1 MIQETMQVSSKQK
14 IQPLENRCLFLPWQ
28 FDYSKLK
35 KQFQSMG
42 LPYWKTE
49 LLKLA
54 KQSLRMKVNVESCA
68 SMTSLGEFEGFI
80 HASYISGMNLLT
92 DLFSVL
98 FEMSKA
104 SSLEESQKI
113 INEALNEYRIIKK
126 WGLWGKLAQEHIDRT
141 VSICLTKMDE
151 EEFEREWSKLKVAEF
166 TLLGSPLDMDYT
178 EEDENVIDMDRSI
191 ATKSTR
197 GCLEKKKK
205 FLINFLTR
213 KLVELRN
220 RKTSARN
227 LNIDRLQRNSIQLK
241 KGEKVFQVS
250 TEESDPEEGHPQQ

>member
-1 MIQETMQVSSKQK
+1 
-14 IQPLENRCLFLPWQ
+14 
-28 FDYSKLK
+28 
-35 KQFQSMG
+35 
-42 LPYWKTE
+42 
-49 LLKLA
+49 
-54 KQSLRMKVNVESCA
+54 
-68 SMTSLGEFEGFI
+68 
-80 HASYISGMNLLT
+80 MNLLT

-205 FLINFLTR
+205 FLINFSLGSWS
-213 KLVELRN
+213 N
-220 RKTSARN
+220 
-227 LNIDRLQRNSIQLK
+227 
-241 KGEKVFQVS
+241 
-250 TEESDPEEGHPQQ
+250 